1 MLFLLKAVHIR
12 EIVCPRLETPHKRYS
27 KWIFACFSN
36 KCNNEKRRREQE
48 NNYIEELAE
57 LISANIADM
66 STSVKPDKCA
76 ILQEAVNQIRSI
88 KQETTTQ
95 SSDPVQQGEVSSS
108 RPTIL
113 SNELYGPL
121 LLEALEGFLFVV
133 NSEGKVN
140 KNTMLLKKNLYNYFR
155 VCTHFAQFFP

>member
-1 MLFLLKAVHIR
+1 
-12 EIVCPRLETPHKRYS
+12 
-27 KWIFACFSN
+27 
-36 KCNNEKRRREQE
+36 
-48 NNYIEELAE
+48 
-57 LISANIADM
+57 M

-133 NSEGKVN
+133 NSEGKVIIHFIN
-140 KNTMLLKKNLYNYFR
+140 LKI
-155 VCTHFAQFFP
+155 V

>member
-1 MLFLLKAVHIR
+1 MF
-12 EIVCPRLETPHKRYS
+12 
-27 KWIFACFSN
+27 FFCFSN

-133 NSEGKVN
+133 NSEGKVIN
-140 KNTMLLKKNLYNYFR
+140 
-155 VCTHFAQFFP
+155 CI

>member
-1 MLFLLKAVHIR
+1 MFR
-12 EIVCPRLETPHKRYS
+12 
-27 KWIFACFSN
+27 FSN

-121 LLEALEGFLFVV
+121 LLEALEGFLFVI
-133 NSEGKVN
+133 NSEGKVI
-140 KNTMLLKKNLYNYFR
+140 KDFLLNFIIIYVLELLD
-155 VCTHFAQFFP
+155 FFQMIREIEIVLFHVDFKYMILSTILLRFF